1 MKIALIQI
9 NPVIGDFSG
18 NAALIRRQAE
28 AARAQGAALAIF
40 PELALCGYPPLDYV
54 EHAAFL
60 AEQNRQMELLT
71 QEIKGIAVLCG
82 IISPCREKG
91 GKPLHNTAL
100 LFRDGHILHAS
111 HKKLLPTYD
120 VFDESRYFQPGRSS
134 QFHCL
139 DGLNLGITIC
149 EDLFNDADAFPQQ
162 LYDLDPVAEL
172 AGRHRLDL
180 LINIAASPFT
190 MGKQALRQKAFAAI
204 SAKYG
209 VPLLYCNQVGGQ
221 DSILFDGASLVLD
234 RQGRLCGQAGSF
246 AEEMLLV
253 DSDRLA
259 PVAAPVADEVAA
271 VHDALVMGTRDYVRK
286 CGFAKVIVGLSG
298 GIDSA
303 LTCALACTA
312 LGPDNV
318 MGVGLPSPYS
328 SPGSIE
334 DARQLAAN
342 LGIRF
347 ELLPISPIFEACKES
362 LAPLFTGY
370 GEDVTEQNIQARIRG
385 MLLMA
390 LANKYR
396 ALLLTTGNKSELAVG
411 YCTLYGDMSGALAV
425 ISDVPKMLVY
435 ALARHINQDREI
447 IPAATISKPPSAE
460 LAPDQK
466 DQDDL
471 PPYEVLD
478 PIVAAYL
485 EEHRSID
492 EIVGL
497 GFAEE
502 VVRDVVRRIKI
513 NEYKRKQ
520 AAMGLKVTSKAFGFG
535 RRYPTAERFQE

>member
-9 NPVIGDFSG
+9 NPIIGDFHG
-18 NAALIRRQAE
+18 NADIIRRQAL
-28 AARAQGAALAIF
+28 AAKEMGAQLAIF
-40 PELALCGYPPLDYV
+40 PELALCGYPPLDYL
-54 EHAAFL
+54 EHPSFVAG
-60 AEQNRQMELLT
+60 QNSCLEGLLGD
-71 QEIKGIAVLCG
+71 IRGIAILCG
-82 IISPCREKG
+82 MITLCPSKH

-100 LFRDGHILHAS
+100 LFRDGEILHAS

-120 VFDESRYFQPGRSS
+120 VFDESRYFQPGTSS
-134 QFHCL
+134 QFFCL

-149 EDLFNDADAFPQQ
+149 EDLFNDIDAFPEQ
-162 LYDLDPVAEL
+162 LYDIDPVAEL
-172 AGRHRLDL
+172 NGQHDLDL

-190 MGKQALRQKAFAAI
+190 MGKQHMRHKAFSAI
-204 SAKYG
+204 GRKYG

-221 DSILFDGASLVLD
+221 DSILFDGASFVVNAE
-234 RQGRLCGQAGSF
+234 GGLCAQATSF
-246 AEEMLLV
+246 SEDILFI
-253 DSDRLA
+253 DSEALTPITA
-259 PVAAPVADEVAA
+259 SPAHEIAA

-286 CGFAKVIVGLSG
+286 CGFAKVLVGLSG

-303 LTCALACTA
+303 LTCALACAA
-312 LGPDNV
+312 LGPENV

-328 SPGSIE
+328 SQGSIA
-334 DARQLAAN
+334 DAQQLAAN

-347 ELLPISPIFEACKES
+347 ELLPITTIFDSVKQS
-362 LAPLFTGY
+362 LAPLFAGY
-370 GEDVTEQNIQARIRG
+370 QEDVTEQNIQARIRG
-385 MLLMA
+385 VLLMA

-435 ALARHINQDREI
+435 DLARYINRDKEI
-447 IPAATISKPPSAE
+447 IPATTISKPPSAE
-460 LAPDQK
+460 LAPNQK

-471 PPYEVLD
+471 PPYEILD
-478 PIVAAYL
+478 PILAAYL
-485 EEHRSID
+485 EKHKPIPDIIAEGFD
-492 EIVGL
+492 E
-497 GFAEE
+497 A

-535 RRYPTAERFQE
+535 RRYPTAERFMD